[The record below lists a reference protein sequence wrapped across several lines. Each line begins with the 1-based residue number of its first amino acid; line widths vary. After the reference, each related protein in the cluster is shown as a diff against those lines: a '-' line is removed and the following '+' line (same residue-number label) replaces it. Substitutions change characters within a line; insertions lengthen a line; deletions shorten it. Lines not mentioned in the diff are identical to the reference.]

1 MFYSMPDKKI
11 KIKYKVSKKV
21 VADIEILKEHL
32 LRIKDGV
39 VLLTQLQKFLK
50 ICKTLKN
57 PYHLKYCFM
66 DEEISSEI
74 WGTLFKITGLV
85 RDGGLFGTRF

>member
-1 MFYSMPDKKI
+1 
-11 KIKYKVSKKV
+11 
-21 VADIEILKEHL
+21 
-32 LRIKDGV
+32 
-39 VLLTQLQKFLK
+39 
-50 ICKTLKN
+50 
-57 PYHLKYCFM
+57 M